1 MTIYVSTG
9 GYSNLS
15 ADKSSEKLIKAGIS
29 SIELSGGIYSKD
41 TIDNLCKLEKKAKF
55 QIHNYF
61 PPPKIPFVLN
71 LASQNCDI
79 SNLSLRHVDHVLDC
93 CLKLGATHYS
103 FHAGFLCDLEVAE
116 LGKKIKKKELYDRE
130 KSIDLFL
137 ERVFLISKKAENKGI
152 KIMIENNVLSA
163 KSKNEFQEN
172 PLLMCD
178 AEECI
183 KIIRQV
189 PRNVKLLLDVAH
201 LKVSA
206 KSLGFNPVE
215 MMEKCDDCI
224 GGYHLSDNN
233 GSSDTNESFLEDAW
247 FLKHLKPDLDY
258 YSIEVYNEPTN
269 KIKKLIDMINQNL
282 SKTKSKK

>member
-1 MTIYVSTG
+1 MTIYISTG
-9 GYSNLS
+9 GYSSLS
-15 ADKSSEKLIKAGIS
+15 ADKSSEKLIEADIN
-29 SIELSGGIYSKD
+29 SIELSGGIYSKN
-41 TIDNLCKLEKKAKF
+41 TIDNLCKLKNRAKF
-55 QIHNYF
+55 QVHNYF

-71 LASQNCDI
+71 LASQSSEI
-79 SNLSLRHVDHVLDC
+79 SNLSLSHVDHVLDC

-103 FHAGFLCDLEVAE
+103 FHAGFLCDLKVSE
-116 LGKKIKKKELYDRE
+116 LGKQIKKRKLYDRE

-137 ERVFLISKKAENKGI
+137 ERVSLISKKAENKGI

-163 KSKNEFQEN
+163 NSKNEFQGN

-189 PRNVKLLLDVAH
+189 PQNVKLLLDVAH

-215 MMEKCDDCI
+215 MMKKCDDCI

-233 GSSDTNESFLEDAW
+233 GLTDTNDSFLEDAW
-247 FLKHLKPDLDY
+247 FLKYLKPDLDY
-258 YSIEVYNEPTN
+258 YSIEVYDESTN
-269 KIKKLIDMINQNL
+269 KIRQLINVVNQNL

>member
-1 MTIYVSTG
+1 MTTYISTG
-9 GYSNLS
+9 GFSKFS
-15 ADKSSEKLIKAGIS
+15 ADKISEKLISTGIN
-29 SIELSGGIYSKD
+29 SIELSGGIYS
-41 TIDNLCKLEKKAKF
+41 TNVIDNLYELKEKANF

-71 LASQNCDI
+71 LASQDTEI
-79 SNLSLRHVDHVLDC
+79 SNLSLEHTYHALDC
-93 CLKLGATHYS
+93 CMKLNAEYYS
-103 FHAGFLCDLEVAE
+103 FHAGFLCDLSVSE
-116 LGKKIKKKELYDRE
+116 LGGKIKKRKLYDRE

-137 ERVFLISKKAENKGI
+137 ERVSLISKKAENKGI

-163 KSKNEFQEN
+163 NSKNEFQGN

-189 PRNVKLLLDVAH
+189 PQNVKLLLDVAH

-215 MMEKCDDCI
+215 MMKKCDDCI

-233 GSSDTNESFLEDAW
+233 GLTDTNDSFLEDAW
-247 FLKHLKPDLDY
+247 FLKYLKPDLDY
-258 YSIEVYNEPTN
+258 YSIEVYDESTN
-269 KIKKLIDMINQNL
+269 KIRQLINVVNQNL